1 MHDELLGSPLHGFN
15 PPHGPIDSTS
25 GTRYT
30 QPVVNDGKGEV
41 MQDLGN
47 SVCYHDVN
55 YLPPL
60 AFFPSL
66 SAGARQ
72 GMAGGDDRQWGFDVV
87 GFIAMSSVF
96 VLILTLFPGE
106 YACIRSPW

>member
-15 PPHGPIDSTS
+15 PPHGPKDSTS
-25 GTRYT
+25 GTRYA

-55 YLPPL
+55 YLLLSFPPFQL
-60 AFFPSL
+60 VLRKGWQVETTDNGASMWWVSL
-66 SAGARQ
+66 Q
-72 GMAGGDDRQWGFDVV
+72 CPF
-87 GFIAMSSVF
+87 
-96 VLILTLFPGE
+96 
-106 YACIRSPW
+106 